1 MSRSPRVGGAAAA
14 LVLAAGLGGCASDTE
29 RYCAALEEQQEPL
42 RDLAVAADEPG
53 SDFYADLLAI
63 WRGLRAEAPADIADE
78 WATLVFSVEAFV
90 EAVERTGVD
99 LGEFDPGDPPPEA
112 TEAQVAAAVDA
123 AEDLRSPRVL
133 SAGEAVQQHARD
145 VCKTDLGI
153 TGPAEG

>member
-1 MSRSPRVGGAAAA
+1 MTASRRVGSAVAA
-14 LVLAAGLGGCASDTE
+14 LVLAAGLGGCADETE

-42 RDLAVAADEPG
+42 RELAVAADDPG
-53 SDFYADLLAI
+53 SDFYPDLLAI
-63 WRGLRAEAPADIADE
+63 WRDLRAEAPADIADE
-78 WATLVFSVEAFV
+78 WATLVFSMESFV
-90 EAVERTGVD
+90 EAVERTGAATGD
-99 LGEFDPGDPPPEA
+99 FDPENPPPGA

-153 TGPAEG
+153 TGSDEG